1 MPMYEFGSGTMWA
14 VPTINLAGNN
24 VTVPTPVPFG
34 AMQDVAIDIAYTVK
48 ELYGLYQF
56 PLDVARGTAKLT
68 GKAKVARIQA
78 ALFNQIFG
86 ETLAA
91 NEIKVSYQEAGNTAN
106 NNTFTGNQTPFLY
119 DLGVI
124 WANNSLPLTRAANAA
139 NNGIYS
145 VDANG
150 VYLFGVGDANKSI
163 KVSYAYTGN
172 AATANQFTI
181 QNQLLGLSPF
191 FKAVFSVTRSGK
203 VFTAVFNKCVGTK
216 LSFATKLEDFM
227 IPEFDFAIMADDG
240 GNVGTMSV
248 TEG

>member
-1 MPMYEFGSGTMWA
+1 M
-14 VPTINLAGNN
+14 VVVIRQIL
-24 VTVPTPVPFG
+24 
-34 AMQDVAIDIAYTVK
+34 
-48 ELYGLYQF
+48 
-56 PLDVARGTAKLT
+56 PLCCCIV
-68 GKAKVARIQA
+68 
-78 ALFNQIFG
+78 
-86 ETLAA
+86 LAA
-91 NEIKVSYQEAGNTAN
+91 TSSAQDGWRADPLEYR
-106 NNTFTGNQTPFLY
+106 FTGRYGQVEVGGPYAGAEFH
-119 DLGVI
+119 
-124 WANNSLPLTRAANAA
+124 NSLPLTRAANAA
-139 NNGIYS
+139 NNGIYA

-150 VYLFGVGDANKSI
+150 VYTFGAGDANKSI
-163 KVSYAYTGN
+163 KASYAYTGN

-227 IPEFDFAIMADDG
+227 IPEFDFSIMADDG

>member
-1 MPMYEFGSGTMWA
+1 MWA
-14 VPTINLAGNN
+14 VPTIDLAGNN
-24 VTVPTPVPFG
+24 VSNPTPVPFG

-86 ETLAA
+86 ANMNA
-91 NEIKVSYQEAGNTAN
+91 NEIKVAYQEAGNTGN
-106 NNTFTGNQTPFLY
+106 NSTVTVSQNAAFLY
-119 DLGVI
+119 DLGVM
-124 WANNSLPLTRAANAA
+124 WAANSNPLTRGANAA
-139 NNGIYS
+139 NNGIYA
-145 VDANG
+145 VNANG
-150 VYLFGVGDANKSI
+150 VYTFGVGDANKSVKI
-163 KVSYAYTGN
+163 DYAYTGN
-172 AATANQFTI
+172 AATANQFVI
-181 QNQLLGLSPF
+181 SNQLLGLSPF

-216 LSFATKLEDFM
+216 LSFASKLEDFM
-227 IPEFDFAIMADDG
+227 IPEFDFSMMADDG

>member
-91 NEIKVSYQEAGNTAN
+91 NEIKVSYQEAGNTGN

-163 KVSYAYTGN
+163 KTSYAYTGN

-227 IPEFDFAIMADDG
+227 IPEFDFSIMADDG

>member
-1 MPMYEFGSGTMWA
+1 MWA
-14 VPTINLAGNN
+14 IPTINLAGNN
-24 VTVPTPVPFG
+24 VATPTPVPFG
-34 AMQDVAIDIAYTVK
+34 AMQDVAFDIAFTVK

-68 GKAKVARIQA
+68 AKAKVARIQA
-78 ALFNQIFG
+78 ALFNQVFG
-86 ETLAA
+86 ETLNA
-91 NEIKVSYQEAGNTAN
+91 NEIKVAYQEAGNTGN
-106 NNTFTGNQTPFLY
+106 NSTFTGNQTPYLY
-119 DLGVI
+119 DLGII

-139 NNGIYS
+139 NNGIYA

-150 VYLFGVGDANKSI
+150 VYTFGAGDANKSI

-172 AATANQFTI
+172 GANANQFTI

-191 FKAVFSVTRSGK
+191 FKAVFSTTRSGK
-203 VFTAVFNKCVGTK
+203 VFTAVFNKCVSTK
-216 LSFATKLEDFM
+216 LSFATKLEDFV
-227 IPEFDFAIMADDG
+227 IPEFDFSMMADDA